1 MEEQGADGGR
11 NGRRTGTG
19 MGRRNI
25 GENGGRRRRG
35 GQGLRPNG
43 VGQGGGIWS
52 WELAE
57 KSDQIQALLAEYSP
71 ELAQRVSLRGEQ

>member
-1 MEEQGADGGR
+1 
-11 NGRRTGTG
+11 

-43 VGQGGGIWS
+43 GGGGGGGGGIWS